1 MDKEKM
7 AKYLSER
14 RTLPIWPHKAKLME
28 VVKNNPFVVIVSST
42 GSGKTTQMPQFLLDS
57 GMANNGMIAITQ
69 PRRIAAISVAERVS
83 DETGAISLSTG
94 KVGYKVRFDNVT
106 VPEQTRICY
115 LTEGSLLREAEI
127 LPDLKQYSIVILDEA
142 HERSV
147 NMEFLFG
154 VLKRASAI
162 REKSNNP
169 LKVIVMSAT
178 IDPDPYI
185 KYFGEDKTHA
195 VYIDGRGHGLNIR
208 SIKEPITDYVMQAAS
223 TCVQVNVVNSDYPE
237 RGILIFLSGE
247 DEIYQCIHLIKHIN
261 RSHEEKEKKSY
272 PIDVYPLFAA
282 LSQAE
287 QKRAVSATRTGARKV
302 IVATNIAETSIT
314 IPGICI
320 VIDSGKVKTPE
331 YDSATGIERL
341 RVNWITKSQAAQRA
355 GRANRERKGIVF
367 RLYTDE
373 EYENNMASFPP
384 SQMTTTPIADVLL
397 NLFALGIK
405 DLETFPWLER
415 PDTRAIK
422 SGLDLL
428 HRLGAITYPSTSLSN
443 GYLNG
448 LSNFYN
454 SIPHQI
460 TLTKEGRLMQ
470 HFPLSPRMSRVILS
484 AAKYDCLVEVLTII
498 SMLFVSPVFHIP
510 QDKREEFNDISKR
523 FHHPDGDLI
532 RLLLVF
538 RSYSKIPDAKSNDS
552 NSNSIA
558 AGSNHLP
565 QAKRRLLWCRENF
578 LILNRLKAAI
588 KIRSQL
594 RELVL
599 RSGLGPINSCGAD
612 DFTPVIKAFF
622 EVGFRDQVA
631 SLLKNTSENG
641 STEGG
646 SNPRYRKRYCPRTS
660 PGNSP
665 VYFSIHPESTLYV
678 PAVVGKNPPQGLLY
692 IEAVDMGLSGDNDRV
707 MMRHISRLPSEWL
720 VEEENQLID
729 QDEDTPSLS
738 CASNTTTSS
747 SQMNGGDLS
756 PQSLSKKQKRKL
768 KRAAQK
774 AKRRKAAE
782 ERSCSSTT
790 E

>member
-1 MDKEKM
+1 MDKEKRT
-7 AKYLSER
+7 KYLGER
-14 RTLPIWPHKAKLME
+14 RTLPIWPHKAKLLDLIR
-28 VVKNNPFVVIVSST
+28 NNQFVVIVSST
-42 GSGKTTQMPQFLLDS
+42 GSGKTTQIPQFLLDS
-57 GMANNGMIAITQ
+57 GMAATGMIGITQ

-83 DETGAISLSTG
+83 DETGAVSLSTG
-94 KVGYKVRFDNVT
+94 KVGYKVRFDNST
-106 VPEQTRICY
+106 IPEQTQICF
-115 LTEGSLLREAEI
+115 LTEGSLLREAEMF
-127 LPDLKQYSIVILDEA
+127 PDLRQYSIVILDEA

-154 VLKRASAI
+154 VLKRASSI
-162 REKSNNP
+162 RENSNNP

-178 IDPDPYI
+178 IDPEPYI
-185 KYFGEDKTHA
+185 KYFGEKQTHA
-195 VYIDGRGHGLNIR
+195 VYIDGRGHGLSTR
-208 SIKEPITDYVMQAAS
+208 SIKDPITDYVMQAAS
-223 TCVQVNVVNSDYPE
+223 TCVHVNIASANNPE

-261 RSHEEKEKKSY
+261 RSHEEKDKKAY

-287 QKRAVSATRTGARKV
+287 QKRAVTATRAGTRKV

-331 YDSATGIERL
+331 YDSTTGIERL

-355 GRANRERKGIVF
+355 GRANRERKGLVF

-384 SQMTTTPIADVLL
+384 SQMITTPTADILL

-415 PDTRAIK
+415 PDTKAIK
-422 SGLDLL
+422 SGVDLL
-428 HRLGAITYPSTSLSN
+428 HRLGAITYPSNSLSN

-454 SIPHQI
+454 SIPRQV
-460 TLTKEGRLMQ
+460 TLTKEGQLMQ

-484 AAKYDCLVEVLTII
+484 SAKYNCLVEVLTII
-498 SMLFVSPVFHIP
+498 SMLFVSPVFHVP

-532 RLLLVF
+532 RLLQVF
-538 RSYSKIPDAKSNDS
+538 RGYSKISDAKSNDT
-552 NSNSIA
+552 NNNSIA
-558 AGSNHLP
+558 TGSSHLP
-565 QAKRRLLWCRENF
+565 QAKRRILWCRENF

-599 RSGLGPINSCGAD
+599 RSGLGPISSCGAN
-612 DFTPVIKAFF
+612 DFTPVAKAFF

-631 SLLKNTSENG
+631 SLVKNTSANG
-641 STEGG
+641 LVEGG
-646 SNPRYRKRYCPRTS
+646 SNPPYRKHCCLRTS
-660 PGNSP
+660 EGNPSMCL
-665 VYFSIHPESTLYV
+665 SIHPESTLYV
-678 PAVVGKNPPQGLLY
+678 PAVVGKNPPQALLY
-692 IEAVDMGLSGDNDRV
+692 IEAVDMGLSDAGDRV
-707 MMRHISRLPSEWL
+707 FMRHISRLPSEWL
-720 VEEENQLID
+720 IEEDQVID
-729 QDEDTPSLS
+729 VDDDTPSLS

-756 PQSLSKKQKRKL
+756 PKSLSKRQKRKL
-768 KRAAQK
+768 KRAAQR
-774 AKRRKAAE
+774 AKRMKVAVE
-782 ERSCSSTT
+782 KNCSSKP

>member
-1 MDKEKM
+1 MDKEKR
-7 AKYLSER
+7 AKYLDER
-14 RTLPIWPHKAKLME
+14 RTLPIWPHKAKLLE
-28 VVKNNPFVVIVSST
+28 LIRNNPFVVIVSST
-42 GSGKTTQMPQFLLDS
+42 GSGKTTQIPQFLLDS
-57 GMANNGMIAITQ
+57 GMAATGMIAITQ

-83 DETGAISLSTG
+83 DETGAVSLSTG
-94 KVGYKVRFDNVT
+94 KVGYKVRFDNST
-106 VPEQTRICY
+106 IPEQTQICY
-115 LTEGSLLREAEI
+115 LTEGSLLREAEM
-127 LPDLKQYSIVILDEA
+127 LPDLRQYSIVILDEA

-154 VLKRASAI
+154 VLKRASSI
-162 REKSNNP
+162 RENSKHP

-178 IDPDPYI
+178 IDPEPYI
-185 KYFGEDKTHA
+185 KYFGEDQTHA
-195 VYIDGRGHGLNIR
+195 VYIDGRGHGLSIR

-223 TCVQVNVVNSDYPE
+223 TCVHVNIASADIPD

-261 RSHEEKEKKSY
+261 RSHEEKDKKSY

-287 QKRAVSATRTGARKV
+287 QKRAVGAARAGARKV

-355 GRANRERKGIVF
+355 GRANRERKGLVF

-384 SQMTTTPIADVLL
+384 SQMITTPTADILL
-397 NLFALGIK
+397 NLFALGIR

-415 PDTRAIK
+415 PDTKAIK
-422 SGLDLL
+422 SGVDLL

-448 LSNFYN
+448 LSNFCN
-454 SIPHQI
+454 SIPRQV
-460 TLTKEGRLMQ
+460 TLTKEGQLMQ

-484 AAKYDCLVEVLTII
+484 SAKYNCLVEVLTII
-498 SMLFVSPVFHIP
+498 SMLFVSPVFHVP

-538 RSYSKIPDAKSNDS
+538 RSYSKISDVKSNDS

-558 AGSNHLP
+558 TGSSHLP
-565 QAKRRLLWCRENF
+565 QSKRRLLWCRENF

-599 RSGLGPINSCGAD
+599 RSGLGPISSCGAN
-612 DFTPVIKAFF
+612 DFTPVVKAFF

-631 SLLKNTSENG
+631 SLVKNTSING
-641 STEGG
+641 VIEGG
-646 SNPRYRKRYCPRTS
+646 NNPHYRKRCTLRTS
-660 PGNSP
+660 EGNFS
-665 VYFSIHPESTLYV
+665 VCLSIHPESTLYV
-678 PAVVGKNPPQGLLY
+678 PAVVGKNPPQALLY
-692 IEAVDMGLSGDNDRV
+692 IEAVDMGLSDANDRV
-707 MMRHISRLPSEWL
+707 IMRHISRLPSEWL
-720 VEEENQLID
+720 IDEEQLTD
-729 QDEDTPSLS
+729 QDDDTPSVS

-756 PQSLSKKQKRKL
+756 PKFLSKRQKRKL
-768 KRAAQK
+768 KKAAQR
-774 AKRRKAAE
+774 AKRMKVE
-782 ERSCSSTT
+782 VEKTCSSKP